1 MKNLL
6 KKLISATLVLM
17 LMVSL
22 CTPVFNVSAAEG
34 LSTVTQWN
42 LVLCDNIAANF
53 HIRVADSVS
62 TNAAIHVSDGYGTT
76 EYPLE
81 QLNKDE
87 NGDYIVTAYLAAA
100 QMADPIVIQLFD
112 GETYG
117 EQHTYNAVD
126 YAHYILDG
134 AYSANT
140 KSMVKAMLDYGAAAQ
155 YYFDYNTENPA
166 NKGLETEVTANIP
179 QANSA
184 MVNGN
189 VDGIHFYG
197 ASLVFASK
205 VAVRYYFVVDGDI
218 SSYTFGGYEAVKSD
232 ELYYVEISDI
242 NPQDYSED
250 IVLSV
255 SDGSNTMDI
264 TYSPLCYISRM
275 YYKNT
280 NALLTDL
287 VEAMYIYGLAAQ
299 TYIENPDEQAMGA
312 AFRANE
318 GIRVSFES
326 KAYNQISFDYMLE
339 GEGQMSVIL
348 RDPENWTTKT
358 YGDYTFNSTGLVY
371 DYGNYQSGITCQT
384 LENGYVRVTMK
395 LDELSRSGLV
405 DNRDAAPTNV
415 GVLDIYEWTNV
426 NGYIANVVPAI
437 VDTYRGEAFTG
448 GVDNLFT
455 LPTEAVSSL
464 SFDYLLTTEGD
475 IHVILR
481 NSAWSAF
488 YGDFELD
495 ANGKVWDYQTGITIT
510 KLDDGYTNVRFDL
523 AELNRAGLADN
534 LDAAPASVGIIDL
547 FNWGTASGYID
558 NIQIDVAPTMPEIS
572 DIEFTAGNECY
583 TEIPAGDYE
592 AIQFQYKLDTDGQMY
607 IVLRDPNWSTY
618 YGDFAFDADGKVWDY
633 QTGIYC
639 EKKTDGYIQVT
650 MVMDELNR
658 TKSEDNCNYAPDSIG
673 VFDVLSWTTTNGKV
687 ENIELLMEVPD
698 LPEEPEGTEP
708 VVPEPEIATVPD
720 VNFVAGGNQFFAV
733 PENDYKAVSFE
744 YKLDTDGELCI
755 ILRDG
760 AWSKFYGD
768 YRFTSNGLAYT
779 YESYTNGIFCE
790 PLSDGYIK
798 VTMLVDALGRA
809 GLADNR
815 NGAPETIGL
824 FDVFSWTSA
833 NGSIRN
839 IQLSTEAPVI
849 RGEAF
854 VGGVTKTIYLSENV
868 TENLS
873 FDYKLTSGGDMRLIL
888 RAPDWNGF
896 YGDFT
901 FDADGLVYDYQT
913 GITTEKLEDGYIRVY
928 VDFAELNRSGC
939 MDDRNSAPASV
950 GIFDIY
956 EWGTANGYIDNI
968 QLS

>member
-1 MKNLL
+1 MKNLF

-34 LSTVTQWN
+34 LSMVTQWN

-81 QLNKDE
+81 LLSKDE

-112 GETYG
+112 GDTYG

-155 YYFDYNTENPA
+155 YYFDYNTENLA
-166 NKGLETEVTANIP
+166 NYGLETVETADIP
-179 QANSA
+179 QVNST
-184 MVNGN
+184 MVTGN
-189 VDGIHFYG
+189 VDGIRFYG

-218 SSYTFGGYEAVKSD
+218 SSYTFGGHEVVKSGD
-232 ELYYVEISDI
+232 YYYVEIPNI

-255 SDGSNTMDI
+255 SDGNNTMDI

-275 YYKNT
+275 YHKNT

-287 VEAMYIYGLAAQ
+287 VEAMYIYGIAAQ
-299 TYIENPDEQAMGA
+299 TFIENPDEQAMGA

-326 KAYNQISFDYMLE
+326 KAYNQIIFDYMLE

-510 KLDDGYTNVRFDL
+510 KLDDGYTNVRFDF

-558 NIQIDVAPTMPEIS
+558 NIQIDVAP
-572 DIEFTAGNECY
+572 
-583 TEIPAGDYE
+583 PA
-592 AIQFQYKLDTDGQMY
+592 
-607 IVLRDPNWSTY
+607 
-618 YGDFAFDADGKVWDY
+618 
-633 QTGIYC
+633 
-639 EKKTDGYIQVT
+639 
-650 MVMDELNR
+650 
-658 TKSEDNCNYAPDSIG
+658 
-673 VFDVLSWTTTNGKV
+673 
-687 ENIELLMEVPD
+687 
-698 LPEEPEGTEP
+698 PEE
-708 VVPEPEIATVPD
+708 PEPEIATVPD

-768 YRFTSNGLAYT
+768 YRFTSNGLAYA
-779 YESYTNGIFCE
+779 YEPYTNGIFCE

-809 GLADNR
+809 GLADTR

-854 VGGVTKTIYLSENV
+854 VGGVTKTIYLSENA

>member
-22 CTPVFNVSAAEG
+22 CAPVFNVSAAEG

-100 QMADPIVIQLFD
+100 QIADPIVVQLHD
-112 GETYG
+112 GDAQG
-117 EQHTYNAVD
+117 EEHTYNAVD

-166 NKGLETEVTANIP
+166 NYGLETEETADIPEVT
-179 QANSA
+179 ST
-184 MVNGN
+184 MVTGN
-189 VDGIHFYG
+189 VDGIRFYG

-232 ELYYVEISDI
+232 ELYYVEIPDI
-242 NPQDYSED
+242 NPQDYTED

-326 KAYNQISFDYMLE
+326 KAYNQITFDYLLE

-405 DNRDAAPTNV
+405 DNRDTAPTNV

-481 NSAWSAF
+481 NSAWSAY

-510 KLDDGYTNVRFDL
+510 KLDDGYTNVRFDF

-534 LDAAPASVGIIDL
+534 LNAAPGSVGVIDL

-558 NIQIDVAPTMPEIS
+558 NIQIDVAPPAPE
-572 DIEFTAGNECY
+572 
-583 TEIPAGDYE
+583 
-592 AIQFQYKLDTDGQMY
+592 K
-607 IVLRDPNWSTY
+607 
-618 YGDFAFDADGKVWDY
+618 
-633 QTGIYC
+633 
-639 EKKTDGYIQVT
+639 
-650 MVMDELNR
+650 
-658 TKSEDNCNYAPDSIG
+658 
-673 VFDVLSWTTTNGKV
+673 
-687 ENIELLMEVPD
+687 
-698 LPEEPEGTEP
+698 
-708 VVPEPEIATVPD
+708 PEPEIATVPD

-733 PENDYKAVSFE
+733 PENDYKSVSFE

-790 PLSDGYIK
+790 QLSDGYIK

-854 VGGVTKTIYLSENV
+854 VGGVTKTIYLSENA

>member
-1 MKNLL
+1 MKNLF

-22 CTPVFNVSAAEG
+22 CTPVFDVSAAEG
-34 LSTVTQWN
+34 LSMVTQWN

-81 QLNKDE
+81 LLSKDE

-100 QMADPIVIQLFD
+100 QMADPIVVQLHD
-112 GETYG
+112 GDTQG
-117 EQHTYNAVD
+117 EEHTYNAVD

-166 NKGLETEVTANIP
+166 NYGLETVETADIP
-179 QANSA
+179 QVNST
-184 MVNGN
+184 MVTGN
-189 VDGIHFYG
+189 VDGIRFYG

-218 SSYTFGGYEAVKSD
+218 SSYTFGGHEAVKSD

-255 SDGSNTMDI
+255 SDGINTMDI

-275 YYKNT
+275 YHKNT

-287 VEAMYIYGLAAQ
+287 VEAMYIYGIAAQ
-299 TYIENPDEQAMGA
+299 TFIENPDEQAMGA

-326 KAYNQISFDYMLE
+326 KAYNQIIFDYMLE
-339 GEGQMSVIL
+339 GEGQLSVIL

-510 KLDDGYTNVRFDL
+510 KLDDGYTNVRFDF

-558 NIQIDVAPTMPEIS
+558 NIQIDVAP
-572 DIEFTAGNECY
+572 
-583 TEIPAGDYE
+583 PA
-592 AIQFQYKLDTDGQMY
+592 
-607 IVLRDPNWSTY
+607 
-618 YGDFAFDADGKVWDY
+618 
-633 QTGIYC
+633 
-639 EKKTDGYIQVT
+639 
-650 MVMDELNR
+650 
-658 TKSEDNCNYAPDSIG
+658 
-673 VFDVLSWTTTNGKV
+673 
-687 ENIELLMEVPD
+687 
-698 LPEEPEGTEP
+698 PEE
-708 VVPEPEIATVPD
+708 PEPEIATVPD

-768 YRFTSNGLAYT
+768 YRFTSNGLAYA
-779 YESYTNGIFCE
+779 YEPYTNGIFCE

-854 VGGVTKTIYLSENV
+854 VGGVTKTIYLSENA

-901 FDADGLVYDYQT
+901 FDANGLVWSYQT
-913 GITTEKLEDGYIRVY
+913 GITTEKLDDGYIRVY

-939 MDDRNSAPASV
+939 IDDRNSAPASV

>member
-1 MKNLL
+1 MKNLF

-34 LSTVTQWN
+34 LSMVTQWN

-62 TNAAIHVSDGYGTT
+62 TNATIHVSDGYGTT

-81 QLNKDE
+81 LLSKDE

-100 QMADPIVIQLFD
+100 QMADPIVVQLHD
-112 GETYG
+112 GDTQG
-117 EQHTYNAVD
+117 EEHTYNAVD

-166 NKGLETEVTANIP
+166 NYGLETVETADIP
-179 QANSA
+179 QVNST
-184 MVNGN
+184 MVTGN
-189 VDGIHFYG
+189 VDGIRFYG

-218 SSYTFGGYEAVKSD
+218 SSYTFGGHEAVKSD

-255 SDGSNTMDI
+255 SDGNNTMDI

-275 YYKNT
+275 YHKNT

-287 VEAMYIYGLAAQ
+287 VEAMYIYGIAAQ
-299 TYIENPDEQAMGA
+299 TFIENPDEQAMGA

-326 KAYNQISFDYMLE
+326 KAYNQIIFDYMLE

-510 KLDDGYTNVRFDL
+510 KLDDGYTNVRFDF

-558 NIQIDVAPTMPEIS
+558 NIQIDVAP
-572 DIEFTAGNECY
+572 
-583 TEIPAGDYE
+583 PA
-592 AIQFQYKLDTDGQMY
+592 
-607 IVLRDPNWSTY
+607 
-618 YGDFAFDADGKVWDY
+618 
-633 QTGIYC
+633 
-639 EKKTDGYIQVT
+639 
-650 MVMDELNR
+650 
-658 TKSEDNCNYAPDSIG
+658 
-673 VFDVLSWTTTNGKV
+673 
-687 ENIELLMEVPD
+687 
-698 LPEEPEGTEP
+698 PEE
-708 VVPEPEIATVPD
+708 PEPEIATVPD
-720 VNFVAGGNQFFAV
+720 VNFIAGGNQFFAV

-768 YRFTSNGLAYT
+768 YRFTSNGLAYA
-779 YESYTNGIFCE
+779 YEPYTNGIFCE

-854 VGGVTKTIYLSENV
+854 VGGATKTIYLSENA